1 MVIKLLK
8 HFFSLF
14 LVFESIELV
23 KPVLANNRKN
33 FIENWLTQD
42 KLECSEELGD
52 LVKPYDIQLAI
63 IIYKKANSTQKL
75 AQSYMETGQLD
86 MAMNIS
92 AQAGIRPDYISMLK
106 TLVVT
111 NPEAALTTAKNLCQK
126 DASINVHSIAEIFL
140 NNNKLQEM
148 TGFLVECMVANRPED
163 GPWQT
168 KVLELNLMHAPQ
180 VADAILQMEK
190 WNQFNKQ
197 KVALL
202 CEQKGMFTRALENYT
217 DLKDIRRVILN
228 THAIPAEW
236 LTQYL
241 SKLQSE
247 WIYTCIGDLLRH
259 NRQNLQ
265 LVVQVTAANY
275 QKLELQTCLKI
286 FEGVGSFDGIYYFL
300 GSIINNT
307 NDKDVYFKYIEAAAK
322 CNQMKEVERVIREKT
337 DCYDPVKVKDFLKEI
352 KLPDPKPLIF
362 LCDIHGFVDE
372 LTKYLFKNNF
382 TKYIEIYL
390 FKVNPNATSVVLGTL
405 IDLEC
410 DENYIKQILYTI
422 RGNCPIET
430 LVEEFEKRNKL
441 RVLENWLDS
450 RVAEGNTLPPVHN
463 ALAKIKIDTNQDP
476 QTFLINNQ
484 YYDSLVVGKYC
495 EERDPHLAYTAY
507 KRAWGNCDM
516 ELIEVTNKN
525 SLYRLQARY
534 LVERQSKELWNTVLS
549 PDNPHRKSI
558 IEQVVSAA
566 LPDSK
571 NVDEVSC
578 AVQAFLAAELHA
590 DLISLLEKIVLHN
603 SEFGQYKKLQ
613 NLLIITAIK
622 TDKTR
627 VMDYINRLDNYD
639 GPEIAKIALGGQYQL
654 YEEAFVIYKKTGYVV
669 EAIEVLLNNIESIA
683 RAAEFAEKVNQ
694 PEVWS
699 KLAHCYL
706 EKFQV
711 TESIEGYMKANDC
724 SNYVAV
730 IGAAENE
737 GLFDQLIK
745 YLLMAR
751 QMMKDVLIDNTIIY
765 CYAKTDKMGELEN
778 FISNSN
784 SADIQRIGD
793 RCYDEK
799 LYEAARILFTSIKNN
814 ARIASCL
821 VRLKQFQKAIDAAKK
836 ANTPRTWKELCMAC
850 VEAQEYKLAGVAG
863 MNIIIHPDHLEDLI
877 AHYEEHEVPDEMI
890 SLLQNGMTLDRAH
903 IGIFTELGI
912 LYAKYKPEKLMEHIK
927 IYFQKLNVSKLL
939 RACERY
945 LLWSEAV
952 YLYSHYDEFDNSIQI
967 MIEHSPTAWNHDL
980 FLNLIQKVANHD
992 LYYKSIIFY
1001 LEETPMLLN
1010 DLLKALTNKIDL
1022 TKTVSVMKKT
1032 GYLPLIVPWL
1042 KTVQNLNNQG
1052 VNEAL
1057 NEIYLEAEDHESL
1070 RQSVQQYEN
1079 FEPLSLCKA
1088 TETHE
1093 LIEFRRVAAY
1103 LYRKIGKYDL
1113 SINLSKNDKVYK
1125 VFLVFII

>member
-1 MVIKLLK
+1 M
-8 HFFSLF
+8 
-14 LVFESIELV
+14 V

-52 LVKPYDIQLAI
+52 LVKPYDIQLSI
-63 IIYKKANSTQKL
+63 VIYKKANSTQKL
-75 AQSYMETGQLD
+75 AQSYMETGQLE
-86 MAMNIS
+86 MAMNVS
-92 AQAGIRPDYISMLK
+92 AQAGSRLDYISMLK
-106 TLVVT
+106 SLVVT
-111 NPEAALTTAKNLCQK
+111 NSEAALTTAKNLCLK
-126 DASINVHSIAEIFL
+126 DPSINVHSIAEIFL
-140 NNNKLQEM
+140 QNSKLQEM

-190 WNQFNKQ
+190 WNQYNKQ
-197 KVALL
+197 KVAML
-202 CEQKGMFTRALENYT
+202 CEQKGMFQRALENYI

-228 THAIPAEW
+228 THAIPADW
-236 LTQYL
+236 LANYL
-241 SKLQSE
+241 SRLQSE

-275 QKLELQTCLKI
+275 QKLDLQTCLKI
-286 FEGVGSFDGIYYFL
+286 FEGTGSFDGIYYFL

-307 NDKDVYFKYIEAAAK
+307 NDKDIYFKYIEAAAK

-352 KLPDPKPLIF
+352 KLPDPKPLVF

-382 TKYIEIYL
+382 NKYIEIYL
-390 FKVNPNATSVVLGTL
+390 FKVNPNATSAVLGTL

-422 RGNCPIET
+422 RGNCPIEQ
-430 LVEEFEKRNKL
+430 LVEEFDKRNKL

-450 RVAEGNTLPPVHN
+450 RVAEGNILPAVHN

-476 QTFLINNQ
+476 QSFLINNQ

-507 KRAWGNCDM
+507 KRAWGQCDM

-534 LVERQSKELWNTVLS
+534 LVERQSKELWNAVLS
-549 PDNPHRKSI
+549 PDNPHRKAI

-578 AVQAFLAAELHA
+578 AVQAFLAAELHT

-639 GPEIAKIALGGQYQL
+639 GPEIAKIALGGQYLL
-654 YEEAFVIYKKTGYVV
+654 YEEAFVIYKKTGFVV
-669 EAIEVLLNNIESIA
+669 EAIEVLLNNIESIP
-683 RAAEFAEKVNQ
+683 RAAEFAEKTNL

-711 TESIEGYMKANDC
+711 VEAIESYMKANDC
-724 SNYVAV
+724 STYSSV
-730 IGAAENE
+730 INAAENE
-737 GLFDQLIK
+737 GLYEQLIK

-751 QMMKDVLIDNTIIY
+751 QALKDVLIDNTIIY
-765 CYAKTDKMGELEN
+765 CYAKLDKVNEIEN
-778 FISNSN
+778 FIANSN
-784 SADIQRIGD
+784 SADIQRVGD

-890 SLLQNGMTLDRAH
+890 SLLQNGMTLERAH

-912 LYAKYKPEKLMEHIK
+912 LYAKYFPEKLMEHIK
-927 IYFQKLNVSKLL
+927 VYFQKLNVSKLL

-945 LLWSEAV
+945 LLWPEAV
-952 YLYSHYDEFDNSIQI
+952 HLYSHYDEFDNSVQI
-967 MIEHSPTAWNHDL
+967 MIEHSPTAWNHEL
-980 FLNLIQKVANHD
+980 FVNLIQKVANHD
-992 LYYKSIIFY
+992 FYYKAILFY

-1010 DLLKALTNKIDL
+1010 DLLKGLTNKVDL

-1042 KTVQNLNNQG
+1042 KTVQNVNNQA

-1057 NEIYLEAEDHESL
+1057 NEIYLESEDHESL

-1113 SINLSKNDKVYK
+1113 SINLSKMDKVYRVK
-1125 VFLVFII
+1125 FNLFLSYYFY

>member
-1 MVIKLLK
+1 M
-8 HFFSLF
+8 
-14 LVFESIELV
+14 
-23 KPVLANNRKN
+23 
-33 FIENWLTQD
+33 
-42 KLECSEELGD
+42 ECSEELGD

-63 IIYKKANSTQKL
+63 IIYKKAGSTQKL
-75 AQSYMETGQLD
+75 TQSYMETGQLD
-86 MAMNIS
+86 LAMSIS
-92 AQAGIRPDYISMLK
+92 AQAGFRPDYISMLK
-106 TLVVT
+106 SLVVT
-111 NPEAALTTAKNLCQK
+111 NPEAALTTAKSLCQK

-140 NNNKLQEM
+140 QNNKLQEM

-180 VADAILQMEK
+180 VADALLQMEK
-190 WNQFNKQ
+190 WNQYNKQ
-197 KVALL
+197 KIAML
-202 CEQKGMFTRALENYT
+202 CEQKGMFQRSLENYT
-217 DLKDIRRVILN
+217 DLKDMRRVILN
-228 THAIPAEW
+228 THAIPADW
-236 LTQYL
+236 IVNYL
-241 SKLQSE
+241 SKMQSE
-247 WIYTCIGDLLRH
+247 WMMTCIGDLLRH

-265 LVVQVTAANY
+265 LCVQVTAANY
-275 QKLELQTCLKI
+275 QKLDLQTCLKI

-307 NDKDVYFKYIEAAAK
+307 NDKDIYYKYIEAAAK

-390 FKVNPNATSVVLGTL
+390 FKVNPNATSAVLGTL

-410 DENYIKQILYTI
+410 DENYMKQILYTI
-422 RGNCPIET
+422 RGNCPIDQ
-430 LVEEFEKRNKL
+430 LIEEFDKRNKL

-450 RVAEGNTLPPVHN
+450 RVAEGNVLPAVHN

-476 QTFLINNQ
+476 QSFLINNQ

-549 PDNPHRKSI
+549 PDNPHRKAI

-578 AVQAFLAAELHA
+578 AVQAFLAAELHV

-622 TDKTR
+622 TDKAR

-639 GPEIAKIALGGQYQL
+639 GPDIAKIALGEQYQL
-654 YEEAFVIYKKTGYVV
+654 YEEAFVIYKKSEYFV
-669 EAIEVLLNNIESIA
+669 EAIEVLLNNIESIP
-683 RAAEFAEKVNQ
+683 RAAEFAEKTNL
-694 PEVWS
+694 PDVWS

-711 TESIEGYMKANDC
+711 NEAIDCYMKAND
-724 SNYVAV
+724 SSTYPGV
-730 IGAAENE
+730 INAAENE
-737 GLFDQLIK
+737 GLFDALIK

-751 QMMKDVLIDNTIIY
+751 QALKDVLIDNTIIY
-765 CYAKTDKMGELEN
+765 CYAKTEKLNELEN
-778 FISNSN
+778 FITNSN
-784 SADIQRIGD
+784 SADIQRVGD

-799 LYEAARILFTSIKNN
+799 LYEAARILFSSIKNN

-850 VEAQEYKLAGVAG
+850 VEAQEYKLAAVAG

-877 AHYEEHEVPDEMI
+877 AHYEEHEVADEMI
-890 SLLQNGMTLDRAH
+890 SLLQNGMTLERAH
-903 IGIFTELGI
+903 IGIYTELGI
-912 LYAKYKPEKLMEHIK
+912 LYAKYQPEKLMEHIK

-952 YLYSHYDEFDNSIQI
+952 YLYSHYDEFDNSVQI
-967 MIEHSPTAWNHDL
+967 MIEHSPSAWNHDL
-980 FLNLIQKVANHD
+980 FVNLIQKVANHD
-992 LYYKSIIFY
+992 LYYKAILFY
-1001 LEETPMLLN
+1001 LEEMPMMLN
-1010 DLLKALTNKIDL
+1010 DLLKGLTNKIDL
-1022 TKTVSVMKKT
+1022 TKTVTVMKKT

-1042 KTVQNLNNQG
+1042 KTVQNLNNQA

-1057 NEIYLEAEDHESL
+1057 NEVYMESEDHENL

-1113 SINLSKNDKVYK
+1113 SINLSKLDKVYR
-1125 VFLVFII
+1125 VCIFS